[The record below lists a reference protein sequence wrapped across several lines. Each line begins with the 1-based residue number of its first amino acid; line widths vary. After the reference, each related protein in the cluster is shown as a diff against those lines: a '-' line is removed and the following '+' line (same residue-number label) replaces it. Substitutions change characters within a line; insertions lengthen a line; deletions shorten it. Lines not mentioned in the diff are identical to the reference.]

1 MTCDT
6 EKRQAALEANESP
19 FAGASFGAVAAGAA
33 AGVGVAAFAGAAA
46 AAGAEAGA
54 DAEAAAEVLTPC
66 ADPGKL
72 HPQTIALSWPS
83 YHWSKDN
90 PPIRCCLDWA
100 GEGRDRFTYLISSTA
115 SCISA

>member
-1 MTCDT
+1 MTCDAA
-6 EKRQAALEANESP
+6 ERQAAWKAKESP

-46 AAGAEAGA
+46 AAAGAEAGA

-72 HPQTIALSWPS
+72 HPQSILLSWPI
-83 YHWSKDN
+83 YHCDEDH
-90 PPIRCCLDWA
+90 PPQKCLLDGP
-100 GEGRDRFTYLISSTA
+100 GEGKDRADAENTA
-115 SCISA
+115 